1 MFSLCDWFPLLLS
14 EYYTSLLPHVGRM
27 CTKKFSS
34 FLESESG
41 FLASPGGAGAGAD
54 EHVLDGGLA
63 AGVEGGHGAVEEAER
78 RGDPPQLA
86 PLLVAQPVDHHVQVD
101 VESGNCYNK
110 SNE

>member
-1 MFSLCDWFPLLLS
+1 MAKKRKSKCLHRQIKIKKAKKPKGLLL
-14 EYYTSLLPHVGRM
+14 TSRNN
-27 CTKKFSS
+27 
-34 FLESESG
+34 
-41 FLASPGGAGAGAD
+41 LAE

-101 VESGNCYNK
+101 VKSGNCYNK